1 MRPLNCLRTI
11 VVLVVAMPALAPAQD
26 LGSILSGVVGRTFGD
41 AASKALR
48 SITTVSIGR
57 ILDGTLRPADTEGKV
72 ILYRNATCGYCKQ
85 AAAYMRTRNI
95 PFVERDIN
103 RDKAYYEEYRA
114 YGGNGG
120 VPLIVFG
127 TETMSGFSPAAF
139 DRHYAAMPSRAA
151 PATGPAGLQAGDLLR
166 AKLKTI
172 AVRVAPDRSAREL
185 GALER
190 SDNAVYMGEERN
202 GFYRVTTAEG
212 EGWIDKLLVG
222 SPGT

>member
-1 MRPLNCLRTI
+1 MRPLNCLRMI
-11 VVLVVAMPALAPAQD
+11 VALIIAIPALAQAQD
-26 LGSILSGVVGRTFGD
+26 LGSILSGIAGRTFGD

-57 ILDGTLRPADTEGKV
+57 ILDGTLRPVDTEGKV

-85 AAAYMRTRNI
+85 AEAYMRARDI

-103 RDKAYYEEYRA
+103 KNKAYYEEYRA

-127 TETMSGFSPAAF
+127 TETMSGFSPAVF
-139 DRHYAAMPSRAA
+139 DRHYAAMPSKAH
-151 PATGPAGLQAGDLLR
+151 PSTGLAGLQAGDLLR

-172 AVRVAPDRSAREL
+172 AVRVAPDPGANEL
-185 GALER
+185 GVLER
-190 SDNAVYMGEERN
+190 ADNAVYMGEERN
-202 GFYRVTTAEG
+202 GFYRVTIAEG
-212 EGWIDKLLVG
+212 EGWVDKLLVV